1 MEAGAAAGFRRTQVS
16 LTDPDEVRDLLGRMY
31 GARLLVGADW
41 DASRPVTLTAV
52 SAGGL
57 TASAASCPA
66 DRRFRVDGRA
76 PVMITTVV
84 DGTVSVDRARTTD
97 RYRPGDT
104 YLANYP
110 GADCLTCHTHH
121 ARTRVVTLPSC
132 LLADAAGL
140 PACESPGPVTF
151 TSFSP
156 VEGGARRW
164 SDAVQFVSRLL
175 ADPTV
180 AAAPLLIASGARLLA
195 ATALSVF
202 PNTAVAEAAGHPGGD
217 TRPGTVRRAA
227 AFIEANADRAVTV
240 TEIAAAAGVTPRAL
254 QLAFR
259 RHLNTTPLA
268 YLRRIRLEL
277 AHRDLSSAVPG
288 AHTTVTAVAL
298 RWGFASKSRFA
309 REYRAAYGQLP
320 DSTLR
325 G

>member
-31 GARLLVGADW
+31 GARLL
-41 DASRPVTLTAV
+41 
-52 SAGGL
+52 
-57 TASAASCPA
+57 
-66 DRRFRVDGRA
+66 
-76 PVMITTVV
+76 
-84 DGTVSVDRARTTD
+84 
-97 RYRPGDT
+97 
-104 YLANYP
+104 
-110 GADCLTCHTHH
+110 
-121 ARTRVVTLPSC
+121 
-132 LLADAAGL
+132 
-140 PACESPGPVTF
+140 
-151 TSFSP
+151 
-156 VEGGARRW
+156 
-164 SDAVQFVSRLL
+164 

-195 ATALSVF
+195 A
-202 PNTAVAEAAGHPGGD
+202 
-217 TRPGTVRRAA
+217 
-227 AFIEANADRAVTV
+227 
-240 TEIAAAAGVTPRAL
+240 GVSPRAL